1 MNIASPQQ
9 ASTRTEGMP
18 SVFSETP
25 RRNGTPRSI
34 EVGACNEPAS
44 GEYLLLRELMHRMN
58 NELAATIGFA
68 SLSAARSGNDDVK
81 VALAGVIQQVT
92 DSARVYRALQM
103 PVDDG
108 WVDAAVY
115 LRELCQSISRAK
127 LQHRGIELVFI
138 ECPLQLSASRCWRLG
153 MIVSELIANASRH
166 AFRDGGGRIQVELV
180 NRETTVECIV
190 MDDGSGSENIRPGQ
204 GMKIIRSLVAELRGT
219 INHRSGAMGTSAI
232 LTFPLSE
239 LEGNDSDARPL
250 NFTYVPPKINR

>member
-1 MNIASPQQ
+1 
-9 ASTRTEGMP
+9 MP
-18 SVFSETP
+18 SALSETS
-25 RRNGTPRSI
+25 RRGGAYRSI
-34 EVGACNEPAS
+34 EIGACDEPAS

-81 VALAGVIQQVT
+81 MALAGVIQQVT

-108 WVDAAVY
+108 WMDAAAY

-127 LQHRGIELVFI
+127 LQHRGIELVLI
-138 ECPLQLSASRCWRLG
+138 ECPLQLNASRCWRLG

-166 AFRDGGGRIQVELV
+166 AFRDGGGKIQVELI
-180 NRETTVECIV
+180 NRETSVECIV

-219 INHRSGAMGTSAI
+219 INHRSGTKGTSAI
-232 LTFPLSE
+232 LAFQLSE
-239 LEGNDSDARPL
+239 LERADSETRPL
-250 NFTYVPPKINR
+250 NFTYVPPKMNR